1 MPPDVFLALAS
12 SGISLIASLM
22 FLVTPPRRRE
32 EDADDDPRFWVP
44 FLLPPTRVRPPP
56 LPRAKEC
63 AVGLPQSSLHAVVA
77 VKMTGDEFVVTL
89 ETAPRA
95 DAPALQVTD
104 GRGHGAV
111 TDLRWHGK
119 AGLARATKTPW
130 KLKPGRA

>member
-22 FLVTPPRRRE
+22 FLVTPPPPAKE
-32 EDADDDPRFWVP
+32 PDDDPRFHVP
-44 FLLPPTRVRPPP
+44 FLLPPQRVAKPPP
-56 LPRAKEC
+56 LPPAREC
-63 AVGLPQSSLHAVVA
+63 VVGLEHSSLHAVMA
-77 VKMTGDEFVVTL
+77 VKLSGDEFVVTL
-89 ETAPRA
+89 ECAPHA
-95 DAPALQVTD
+95 DAPALQVSG

-119 AGLARATKTPW
+119 AGLAHPTKSQW